1 MAERYKT
8 EKGWRCEKKTSNHRR
23 AHWLDYQNPATLLLT
38 LVTTD
43 RLPLFGYLQGEEIVR
58 TALGQRIAEEI
69 EHIPTY
75 KNASAIEIYS
85 YVVMPDHVHILL
97 HIHERLPKHIGQYIG
112 WFKRQCTLIYQ
123 QLITGPVLGANSPS
137 SISSPTGPVL
147 GANSPSSIPSP
158 SSPVLGANSPSSMLS
173 PTGPVL
179 GANSPSSKLSP
190 TGPVLGAN
198 SPSSIPSPSGSV
210 LGANSPSSI
219 SSLTGPVLGANSPS
233 AKVLPFAPEYHD
245 RILTRKGQLANMKRY
260 IQDNPRRLA
269 LKRANKELFKI
280 HQNISLNHLPCTTLG
295 NMFLADYPIKQ
306 VIQCSRRLTQEQ
318 IDTQKAQC
326 LANAAEGVVYITG
339 AISEGEKQ
347 IAQALRENGYP
358 LIVILHE
365 GFPKPEDPHY
375 RYFKPQGVY
384 FEACAAGKL
393 LLIEPDKELLE
404 REDIVA
410 LTEAKVGHIP
420 HESQRYRFV
429 AMNMI
434 ADEIARRINPE
445 HETD

>member
-8 EKGWRCEKKTSNHRR
+8 EEGWRCEKKTSNHRR

-123 QLITGPVLGANSPS
+123 QLT
-137 SISSPTGPVL
+137 TGPVL
-147 GANSPSSIPSP
+147 GANSPSSIPPP
-158 SSPVLGANSPSSMLS
+158 SGSVLGTNSPSSILS

-179 GANSPSSKLSP
+179 GANSPSGK
-190 TGPVLGAN
+190 
-198 SPSSIPSPSGSV
+198 I
-210 LGANSPSSI
+210 
-219 SSLTGPVLGANSPS
+219 
-233 AKVLPFAPEYHD
+233 LPFAPEYHD

-318 IDTQKAQC
+318 IDMQKAQC
-326 LANAAEGVVYITG
+326 LANAAEGVVHITG

>member
-8 EKGWRCEKKTSNHRR
+8 EEGWRCEKKTSNHRR

-123 QLITGPVLGANSPS
+123 QLTTGPVLGVNSPSSISSPSGPVLGANSPS
-137 SISSPTGPVL
+137 G
-147 GANSPSSIPSP
+147 
-158 SSPVLGANSPSSMLS
+158 
-173 PTGPVL
+173 
-179 GANSPSSKLSP
+179 
-190 TGPVLGAN
+190 
-198 SPSSIPSPSGSV
+198 
-210 LGANSPSSI
+210 
-219 SSLTGPVLGANSPS
+219 
-233 AKVLPFAPEYHD
+233 KVLPFAPEYHD
-245 RILTRKGQLANMKRY
+245 RILTRKGQLANMKHY

-318 IDTQKAQC
+318 IDMQKAQC
-326 LANAAEGVVYITG
+326 LANAAEGVVHITG

-410 LTEAKVGHIP
+410 LTEEKVGHIP

>member
-8 EKGWRCEKKTSNHRR
+8 EEGWRCEKKTSNHRR

-179 GANSPSSKLSP
+179 GANSPSSIPSP
-190 TGPVLGAN
+190 SGPVLGAN
-198 SPSSIPSPSGSV
+198 SPSG
-210 LGANSPSSI
+210 
-219 SSLTGPVLGANSPS
+219 
-233 AKVLPFAPEYHD
+233 KVLPFAPEYHD

-326 LANAAEGVVYITG
+326 MANAAEGVVHITG

-434 ADEIARRINPE
+434 ADKIARRINPE

>member
-8 EKGWRCEKKTSNHRR
+8 EEGWRCEKKTSNHRR
-23 AHWLDYQNPATLLLT
+23 AHWWDYQNPATLLLT

-43 RLPLFGYLQGEEIVR
+43 RLPLFGHLQGEKIVH
-58 TALGQRIAEEI
+58 TALGQRIAKEV

-123 QLITGPVLGANSPS
+123 QLATASVLGVKSPSSMLSSSTGPVLGVNSPS
-137 SISSPTGPVL
+137 PLPSSPTGPVL
-147 GANSPSSIPSP
+147 GVNSPSD
-158 SSPVLGANSPSSMLS
+158 
-173 PTGPVL
+173 
-179 GANSPSSKLSP
+179 KFF
-190 TGPVLGAN
+190 
-198 SPSSIPSPSGSV
+198 
-210 LGANSPSSI
+210 
-219 SSLTGPVLGANSPS
+219 
-233 AKVLPFAPEYHD
+233 PFAPEYHD

-318 IDTQKAQC
+318 IDMQKAQC
-326 LANAAEGVVYITG
+326 LADASEGVVHITG

-445 HETD
+445 HETN